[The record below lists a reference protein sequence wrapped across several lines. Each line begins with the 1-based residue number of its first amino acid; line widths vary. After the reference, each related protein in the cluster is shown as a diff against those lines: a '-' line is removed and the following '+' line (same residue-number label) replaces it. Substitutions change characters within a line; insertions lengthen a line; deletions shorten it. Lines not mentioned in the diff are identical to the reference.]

1 MVATTLRLAKAG
13 LIGAVLLSLPA
24 YAVCSLVTSGAVDG
38 RAGVQLSQGDDPIR
52 NGMRIVD
59 SPAIAASPVAS
70 HPASSVEEVNVDT
83 WKFTKKGKPS
93 PYN

>member
-1 MVATTLRLAKAG
+1 MVATSLRLAKAT
-13 LIGAVLLSLPA
+13 LIGAVLLALPT
-24 YAVCSLVTSGAVDG
+24 YAVCALVTG
-38 RAGVQLSQGDDPIR
+38 RAADADVQLSQADDPIR
-52 NGMRIVD
+52 NGLRIVD
-59 SPAIAASPVAS
+59 SPVIAASPAAS